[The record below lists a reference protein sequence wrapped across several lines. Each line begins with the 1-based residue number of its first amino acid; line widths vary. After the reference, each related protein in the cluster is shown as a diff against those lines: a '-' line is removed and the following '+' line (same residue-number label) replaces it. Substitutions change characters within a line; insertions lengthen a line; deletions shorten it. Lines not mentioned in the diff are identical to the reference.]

1 MMGASRFHCGGRI
14 VATDWT
20 KNVSAKNE
28 KDGIA
33 AVEALIKKL
42 PAKEVREPRTPTS
55 RLVAEALR
63 IARRVEGDEGEL
75 LKRSRYTKS
84 EGVLLEVLQERF
96 AEASKDVFSASA
108 PNLPSKQKKLRD
120 AVEGQLREVWD
131 SLGYIADDDDDAD
144 LAAKV
149 TALREGD
156 SLEDTVE
163 DLRFT
168 LPLLSQHGAALK
180 ELDVDVKGLT
190 RDFTAA
196 HQKLA
201 AALKDETSEE
211 TYAARKDR
219 RDRLGLLL
227 ESHLARLR
235 RHGREAFKAEPKK
248 KAQYVDTYK
257 AQTKGKTVVQPE

>member
-1 MMGASRFHCGGRI
+1 

-20 KNVSAKNE
+20 KNVSAKND

-33 AVEALIKKL
+33 AVEVLIKKL
-42 PAKEVREPRTPTS
+42 SAKEVREPRTPTS

-63 IARRVEGDEGEL
+63 IAKRLADDEAEL

-84 EGVLLEVLQERF
+84 EGVILDALQELF

-108 PNLPSKQKKLRD
+108 PTLPSKQKKLRE
-120 AVEGQLREVWD
+120 AVEGRLRALWD
-131 SLGYIADDDDDAD
+131 SFAYIAEDDDDAD

-149 TALREGD
+149 AALREGD

-168 LPLLSQHGAALK
+168 LPLLSQNGAALK
-180 ELDVDVKGLT
+180 ELDVDVKTLT
-190 RDFTAA
+190 RDFAAA

-248 KAQYVDTYK
+248 KAQYVDTYR
-257 AQTKGKTVVQPE
+257 AQMRAKTSQPAQPA